1 MKIIVAGPRDFKNK
15 NTVYS
20 GISLVLQRLK
30 DTYGKLNNLEI
41 VQGGANGV
49 DALALQ
55 YAQENHI
62 PYKTFNADWNKYNRA
77 AGPIRNEQMAKYGE
91 VLIAFKNQEHPTRGT
106 ENMIQTASKYNLKI
120 FIVSIK
126 SN

>member
-15 NTVYS
+15 NTVYN

-30 DTYGKLNNLEI
+30 DTYGELNNLEI

-106 ENMIQTASKYNLKI
+106 ENMIKTASKYNLKI
-120 FIVSIK
+120 FVVPIK

>member
-1 MKIIVAGPRDFKNK
+1 MKIIIAGPRDFKNK
-15 NTVYS
+15 NVVYT

-30 DTYGKLNNLEI
+30 DTYGELNNLEI

-55 YAQENHI
+55 YARENHI
-62 PYKTFNADWNKYNRA
+62 TYKTFNADWNKYNRA

-120 FIVSIK
+120 FVVPIK

>member
-15 NTVYS
+15 NTVYN

-30 DTYGKLNNLEI
+30 DTYGVLNNLEI

-62 PYKTFNADWNKYNRA
+62 LYKTFNADWNKYNRA

-120 FIVSIK
+120 FIVPIK

>member
-1 MKIIVAGPRDFKNK
+1 M
-15 NTVYS
+15 
-20 GISLVLQRLK
+20 VLQRLK
-30 DTYGKLNNLEI
+30 ETYGELNNLEI

-106 ENMIQTASKYNLKI
+106 ENMIQTATKYNLKI
-120 FIVSIK
+120 FIVPIK
-126 SN
+126 